1 MRSTDNNN
9 LVYGCYSNG
18 IYVVE
23 GNETGHPCTG
33 YGGFMISFHGTQS
46 RYVYVKLLVLMNSYI
61 YVMSQNNS
69 GKVLV
74 PFKLVAKGSE

>member
-1 MRSTDNNN
+1 MRTTDNN
-9 LVYGCYSNG
+9 LVYGCYANG
-18 IYVVE
+18 IYVV
-23 GNETGHPCTG
+23 GGAETGHPCTG

-46 RYVYVKLLVLMNSYI
+46 GYVYVKLLVLMNSYI

-74 PFKLVAKGSE
+74 PFKLVVKGSE